1 MNAFR
6 VLLSMLFLGLGS
18 IAFAQGSG
26 DDDVKPMTAAQLA
39 QYRSE
44 AAAAKAQW
52 AKMTP
57 EQRAATVQS
66 ARSKSLANLSAIERF
81 GQNNDMQQE
90 TAAQTAALKTEADA
104 AKAKW
109 AKMSPQEKQAV
120 KRAAWKKKRAEL
132 NALEKVGQN
141 NDLDPS
147 DYIP

>member
-6 VLLSMLFLGLGS
+6 VLLSMLFLGVGS
-18 IAFAQGSG
+18 IASAQGSG